1 MLFNGEGEAFNVRRT
16 RYWKTMDMSDR
27 TVHRSERSSSRYLP
41 TPGHPQESASASAS
55 PLLAPH
61 GTNCRG

>member
-16 RYWKTMDMSDR
+16 QYWNIMDTSD
-27 TVHRSERSSSRYLP
+27 TAVHRSARSSNRYLP
-41 TPGHPQESASASAS
+41 TPGHPQELASASAS

-61 GTNCRG
+61 GTNRQE